1 MDTIRPVISKPLTR
15 TAPDR
20 SEDTPPLQQLIAD
33 FLPTLWEVP
42 HIFSPSTGPHAVTR
56 GLDPAPGDAPRAPLH
71 TTMNPRTGEGRAA
84 AGGSVEEGQGCSAAA
99 VCLRVGVVAR
109 RPLGATGQGW
119 KRCSTRSWRLHCASS
134 RHLRCSGRLPP
145 LDLQHLAEAA
155 LSEQVGLVVEP
166 RQIRRRDRLLRQ

>member
-42 HIFSPSTGPHAVTR
+42 HFFSPSTGPHAVTR
-56 GLDPAPGDAPRAPLH
+56 GLDPAPGDAPRPPLH

-99 VCLRVGVVAR
+99 AVSACGCVCAAPSR
-109 RPLGATGQGW
+109 RHRAGPEALPYTKLA
-119 KRCSTRSWRLHCASS
+119 SALHVFA
-134 RHLRCSGRLPP
+134 PP
-145 LDLQHLAEAA
+145 SLQREN
-155 LSEQVGLVVEP
+155 GC
-166 RQIRRRDRLLRQ
+166 RRRTDHCTTEPTSDVVCWL